1 MRRKCVCFD
10 GFSWLCHL
18 AIFWMYSNYF
28 ERQVEGFSLS
38 GCSPAGGAW
47 GTVQMVVFACGPFL
61 ETIAPYESS
70 NRKSEDKELDNIYW
84 SPGTGN
90 PADGM
95 TRMKS
100 EMSPMLNLLEFGEF
114 HPGVLRPLLGV
125 GSSEPTGWLGGH
137 SALINF
143 GQLPNACIMSFFFSP
158 LLQWPVLHAA
168 PYKLH
173 LFIR

>member
-1 MRRKCVCFD
+1 
-10 GFSWLCHL
+10 
-18 AIFWMYSNYF
+18 
-28 ERQVEGFSLS
+28 
-38 GCSPAGGAW
+38 
-47 GTVQMVVFACGPFL
+47 MVVFASGPFL

-84 SPGTGN
+84 LPGTGN
-90 PADGM
+90 PAEGM

-143 GQLPNACIMSFFFSP
+143 GQLPNACITSFFFP
-158 LLQWPVLHAA
+158 AIATTRAACCPVQITCVYSLNLTNAEIFA
-168 PYKLH
+168 VFLFRRCCESIPGFMQSEYLH
-173 LFIR
+173 LTHPRLEGAL

>member
-1 MRRKCVCFD
+1 
-10 GFSWLCHL
+10 
-18 AIFWMYSNYF
+18 
-28 ERQVEGFSLS
+28 
-38 GCSPAGGAW
+38 
-47 GTVQMVVFACGPFL
+47 MVVFASGPFL

-84 SPGTGN
+84 LPGTGN

-143 GQLPNACIMSFFFSP
+143 GQLPNACIMSFFSRYCNDPCCMLPVQITCVYSLNLTNAEIFAV
-158 LLQWPVLHAA
+158 LLFRRCCESVPGFMQSE
-168 PYKLH
+168 YFH
-173 LFIR
+173 LTHPRLGGAL